1 MVRASSRV
9 RRQVERYGEG
19 EDDLDAEVER
29 QRRSK
34 PQAPRKKRKVNHARR
49 IDAELRSD
57 EKFRTLG
64 KIRRH
69 VLYQASKGELIR
81 DSDLSKLVPKTQ
93 SREARQ
99 RTIVAAKRGLG
110 MFNCEFTTIKRG
122 AQVVYGLDSNE
133 TIPPSN
139 IWYRNQASMRYLIL
153 SFVLLSGNAIEAK
166 MLYKHLSDLGLGPK
180 KATIFIGNVKK
191 FIETMC
197 RQGFL
202 QKSKNEEHEVEK
214 LFYEIGPRI
223 TLESDVTREGI
234 YRFAHHVAKEELPT
248 MEDDFLMRCRQDDDP
263 RDSEA
268 EESED
273 EE

>member
-1 MVRASSRV
+1 MS
-9 RRQVERYGEG
+9 
-19 EDDLDAEVER
+19 
-29 QRRSK
+29 
-34 PQAPRKKRKVNHARR
+34 HARGIANALRKEDRLR
-49 IDAELRSD
+49 ILGRLR
-57 EKFRTLG
+57 RY
-64 KIRRH
+64 I
-69 VLYQASKGELIR
+69 LYNASKGELVR
-81 DSDLSKLVPKTQ
+81 DSDLNKLLPNNQ
-93 SREARQ
+93 GREDRQ
-99 RTIVAAKRGLG
+99 RTIKAAKTGLK

-153 SFVLLSGNAIEAK
+153 SFVLLSGNAIEDK
-166 MLYKHLSDLGLGPK
+166 MLYKHLTDLGLGPK
-180 KATIFIGNVKK
+180 KAPTFIGNVKK

-268 EESED
+268 EESE
-273 EE
+273 EEE